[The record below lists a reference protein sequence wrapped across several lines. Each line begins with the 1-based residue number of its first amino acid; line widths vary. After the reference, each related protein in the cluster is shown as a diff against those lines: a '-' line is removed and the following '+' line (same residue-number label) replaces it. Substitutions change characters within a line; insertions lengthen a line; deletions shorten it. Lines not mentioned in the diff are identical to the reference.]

1 MNVLNDQGEGRF
13 VSIRG
18 LDPNLVSTSI
28 NGVRLTSPEAEDR
41 QVGLDVID
49 ADVLS
54 SVVINKSLTP
64 DMDGDSVG
72 GNVEIET
79 TSGLDVDHLYVR
91 GRVASLYSDI
101 EQEFGWRGSVNFA
114 NNFLD
119 GRLGVAGSLSHQE
132 RVFGSESYEV
142 DGGPQFRLSLVERA
156 ELLPAQHLVR
166 FLRP

>member
-54 SVVINKSLTP
+54 SVVINK
-64 DMDGDSVG
+64 
-72 GNVEIET
+72 
-79 TSGLDVDHLYVR
+79 
-91 GRVASLYSDI
+91 
-101 EQEFGWRGSVNFA
+101 
-114 NNFLD
+114 
-119 GRLGVAGSLSHQE
+119 
-132 RVFGSESYEV
+132 
-142 DGGPQFRLSLVERA
+142 
-156 ELLPAQHLVR
+156 
-166 FLRP
+166 